1 MRNYKE
7 LIVQL
12 ERHIKFRDSFETSLN
27 YWTRLRDKSG
37 PREVKGQSYENLD
50 MPRGSRDDTTL
61 DAIEYNIQHYKG
73 LMEDEIRQIEALQT
87 TIDYSNESIR
97 NSEDIYDKVAYLKYQ
112 KDEYGRKKYTLED
125 IADMLVYGVDRIKQI
140 SAEV

>member
-7 LIVQL
+7 LIIQL
-12 ERHIKFRDSFETSLN
+12 ERHTKFKDSFEISVN

-37 PREVKGQSYENLD
+37 PREIKGQCYDNLD
-50 MPRGSRDDTTL
+50 MPRASRDDTTL
-61 DAIEYNIQHYKG
+61 DAIEYNIRHYKG
-73 LMEDEIRQIEALQT
+73 LMDDEIKQIEALQI

-97 NSEDIYDKVAYLKYQ
+97 NSDDIYDKVAYLKYQ
-112 KDEYGRKKYTLED
+112 KDEYGRKKYTLEQ
-125 IADMLVYGVDRIKQI
+125 IANMLVYSEIRIKQI